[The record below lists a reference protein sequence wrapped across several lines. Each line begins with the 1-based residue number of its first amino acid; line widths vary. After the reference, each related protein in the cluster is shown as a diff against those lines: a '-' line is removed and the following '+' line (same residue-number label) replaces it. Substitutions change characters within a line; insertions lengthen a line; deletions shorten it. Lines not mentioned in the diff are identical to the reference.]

1 MHYLNNYNF
10 KELDNP
16 YLRPYK
22 QNREYRHQPIVSRR
36 PLEDLQNTG
45 ENLRRLIR
53 RYAKKGVYA
62 V

>member
-1 MHYLNNYNF
+1 MHYLNDYDF
-10 KELDNP
+10 RRSDNP

-22 QNREYRHQPIVSRR
+22 QDRECRHQPIVTRQ

-45 ENLRRLIR
+45 ENLKRLIR
-53 RYAKKGVYA
+53 RYRRAGHA